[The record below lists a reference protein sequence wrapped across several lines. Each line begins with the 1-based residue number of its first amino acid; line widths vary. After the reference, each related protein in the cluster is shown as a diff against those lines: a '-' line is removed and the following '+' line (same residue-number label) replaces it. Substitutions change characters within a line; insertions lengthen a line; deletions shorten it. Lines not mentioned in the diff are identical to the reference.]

1 MGSCCSVQ
9 ASNAY
14 PSSAPN
20 HANASSR
27 AHINQPVSQG
37 MGTRPSTNASN
48 HSAAN
53 HHGPQDLTRH
63 PTMILKIPIWAS
75 APSRTWTRHE
85 IDEERAAF
93 FDTRVSGRPEIWQAI
108 RAALEVIWS
117 GGDADDSDGGIATAQ
132 VILTAAGITVPSG
145 NLAGNLYDSFGAL
158 YPLPP
163 EIVSDPTDL
172 VEPSAKAQNDVENES
187 EEGREEFDEESLRR
201 RRENKG
207 KGVLRAEDL
216 INIQVKLSY
225 EGERPLKIAIS
236 REDNVRLVN
245 RRIFEES
252 GLASPKRI
260 KLAYMG
266 RILEENKTLGAQ
278 AFNEKDVLNAF
289 VLD

>member
-1 MGSCCSVQ
+1 
-9 ASNAY
+9 
-14 PSSAPN
+14 
-20 HANASSR
+20 
-27 AHINQPVSQG
+27 